1 MKKQGNVKE
10 NTLKRML
17 DFLHKI
23 GVNDYTIE
31 MTTDLNRMSL
41 RTIAQGKNLK
51 IAHEFYFRTLLKL
64 LEEKRHDEGSGM
76 QDLIKNFMFSV
87 MIDEFGI

>member
-1 MKKQGNVKE
+1 MKNQSNE
-10 NTLKRML
+10 ETSTLNRML
-17 DFLHKI
+17 DFLHKN